1 MTTPWTEP
9 VPEVAQP
16 VIPSKGYVLEL
27 VSELVPRDWE
37 DDWLW
42 REEASDA

>member
-1 MTTPWTEP
+1 MNAPER
-9 VPEVAQP
+9 EVAEP
-16 VIPSKGYVLEL
+16 VIPSKGYVLQL
-27 VSELVPRDWE
+27 VSELVPRDYE